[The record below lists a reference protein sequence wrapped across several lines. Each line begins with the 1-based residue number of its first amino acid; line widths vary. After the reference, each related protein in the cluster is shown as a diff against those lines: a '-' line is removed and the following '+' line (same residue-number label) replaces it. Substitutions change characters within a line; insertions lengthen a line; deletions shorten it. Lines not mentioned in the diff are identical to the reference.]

1 MASFLD
7 DLKGAA
13 ENAGGDLSK
22 GLEGGLGDLSKGLE
36 GGLGDLSKGMEGG
49 LGDLSKGMGNI
60 SGDLSKGIEG
70 KLKNSVPG
78 LGALATA
85 GNVMSTVA
93 NAGKDSEGDKALELL
108 LNTLSTDDFKNKLKD
123 SVANTVREII
133 KPAINEQFEKLGVIV
148 NEIEKIQDQVLKN
161 RLETKVGEV
170 ANEIDAA
177 TADADSPTA
186 SATATAD
193 AATATNE
200 KTGGKKSRR
209 RVKSRISRRQ
219 PRKGYRITRKSSS
232 RAVQR
237 TRGRK

>member
-13 ENAGGDLSK
+13 ENAG
-22 GLEGGLGDLSKGLE
+22 GDLSKGLE

-60 SGDLSKGIEG
+60 SGDLSKGMGNISGDLSKGIEG

-78 LGALATA
+78 LDALTTA
-85 GNVMSTVA
+85 GNIINTVG

-123 SVANTVREII
+123 SVANTVNEII
-133 KPAINEQFEKLGVIV
+133 EPVMDEKFKELGNIVI
-148 NEIEKIQDQVLKN
+148 EISEIKDEVLKN
-161 RLETKVGEV
+161 RLEAKVGEV

-177 TADADSPTA
+177 TADTDSPTA

-193 AATATNE
+193 AATATNG

-219 PRKGYRITRKSSS
+219 ARKGYRTTRKSSS

>member
-1 MASFLD
+1 MASLLD

-13 ENAGGDLSK
+13 ENAG
-22 GLEGGLGDLSKGLE
+22 GDLSKGLE

-78 LGALATA
+78 LGAAMTA
-85 GNVMSTVA
+85 GNIINTVG

-123 SVANTVREII
+123 SVANTVNEII
-133 KPAINEQFEKLGVIV
+133 EPVMDEKFKELGNIV
-148 NEIEKIQDQVLKN
+148 NEIEKIQDEVVKN
-161 RLETKVGEV
+161 RLEEKVGGV
-170 ANEIDAA
+170 ANEIATATTDPDAA
-177 TADADSPTA
+177 TAS
-186 SATATAD
+186 TATAD
-193 AATATNE
+193 AATATNG

-209 RVKSRISRRQ
+209 RVKSRISRRKA
-219 PRKGYRITRKSSS
+219 RKGYRTTRKSSS

>member
-1 MASFLD
+1 M
-7 DLKGAA
+7 
-13 ENAGGDLSK
+13 
-22 GLEGGLGDLSKGLE
+22 
-36 GGLGDLSKGMEGG
+36 
-49 LGDLSKGMGNI
+49 
-60 SGDLSKGIEG
+60 
-70 KLKNSVPG
+70 
-78 LGALATA
+78 TA
-85 GNVMSTVA
+85 GNVMSTVG

-123 SVANTVREII
+123 SVANTVNEII
-133 KPAINEQFEKLGVIV
+133 EPVMDEKFKELGNIVI
-148 NEIEKIQDQVLKN
+148 EISEIKDEVLKN

-177 TADADSPTA
+177 TADTDSP
-186 SATATAD
+186 TATAD
-193 AATATNE
+193 AATATNG

-219 PRKGYRITRKSSS
+219 ARKGYRTTRKSSS

>member
-1 MASFLD
+1 MSGFLD
-7 DLKGAA
+7 NLKGAA

-22 GLEGGLGDLSKGLE
+22 GLEGGLSN
-36 GGLGDLSKGMEGG
+36 LSKGMEGG

-70 KLKNSVPG
+70 KLGPG

-85 GNVMSTVA
+85 GNIINTVG

-123 SVANTVREII
+123 SVANTVNEII
-133 KPAINEQFEKLGVIV
+133 EPVMDEKFKELGNIVI
-148 NEIEKIQDQVLKN
+148 EISEIKDEVLKN

-177 TADADSPTA
+177 TADTDSP
-186 SATATAD
+186 TATAD
-193 AATATNE
+193 AATATNG

-219 PRKGYRITRKSSS
+219 ARKGYRTTRKSSS